1 MLWFDLWMSFWKLSY
16 FMSRQLIRLTL
27 VHCYGFKFCHQ
38 SLYLEPSTSSG
49 DTPSICQGK
58 SLPTQV
64 YWPRTEVYPY
74 DMLYSGSAGPIVHPP
89 SALWHVE
96 AGAGR
101 VWPMCVGTRWPRQLL
116 TRTTV
121 TRTPGLLWTG
131 YIVVTTPV
139 ILPRAGHTWGM
150 YHPYSMIFKCYS
162 FYASRF
168 FKEKVCKHFC

>member
-1 MLWFDLWMSFWKLSY
+1 MAQNW
-16 FMSRQLIRLTL
+16 R
-27 VHCYGFKFCHQ
+27 VHF
-38 SLYLEPSTSSG
+38 
-49 DTPSICQGK
+49 
-58 SLPTQV
+58 
-64 YWPRTEVYPY
+64 Y

-150 YHPYSMIFKCYS
+150 YQPYSLIFKHYS
-162 FYASRF
+162 FYAARF
-168 FKEKVCKHFC
+168 LKKKSANISIKFIFVQTILLLTTVEVTWYQVSFRFTKMFV